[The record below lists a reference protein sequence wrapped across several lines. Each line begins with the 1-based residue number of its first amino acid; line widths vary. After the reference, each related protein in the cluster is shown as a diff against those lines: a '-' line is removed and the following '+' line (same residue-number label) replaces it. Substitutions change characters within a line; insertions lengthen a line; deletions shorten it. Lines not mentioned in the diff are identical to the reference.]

1 MINCPRK
8 RLSDLLVDVFELHTC
23 ADGFEFD
30 GQTMLRHLDNWVKF
44 SKYVNYC
51 WDNQR
56 YLSQEDD
63 WISSIL
69 DEIYD
74 ESEINKKVILDK
86 LKLLISNEKYENA
99 LEALEGEV

>member
-1 MINCPRK
+1 MGDSTIITPISFANETLK
-8 RLSDLLVDVFELHTC
+8 
-23 ADGFEFD
+23 
-30 GQTMLRHLDNWVKF
+30 N
-44 SKYVNYC
+44 
-51 WDNQR
+51 
-56 YLSQEDD
+56 LSQEDD